1 MWFIFI
7 ILFGAASAANTF
19 LLNSEGWV
27 IVGNNK
33 IEDATHMKYNY
44 GSGGDGALYG
54 SGTLSNFIVG
64 SDKLINVDSKNRD
77 DKNLWYFKSPPIILK
92 KQPFGMMFSIMS
104 LSGDFQKL
112 NFGGS
117 IPVVKITS
125 NDGLILH
132 FRYAFFDG
140 RATNINVPF
149 VKELWENNRD
159 FTFKQ
164 VFSNPFTLEIL
175 GDWTQRS
182 ETIGI
187 DNIQFY

>member
-7 ILFGAASAANTF
+7 ILFGVASASNTF
-19 LLNSEGWV
+19 LLNSEGWM
-27 IVGNNK
+27 IVGNKK

-44 GSGGDGALYG
+44 DGGA
-54 SGTLSNFIVG
+54 LSNFIVG

-77 DKNLWYFKSPPIILK
+77 DKNLWYFKSPPITLK

-104 LSGDFQKL
+104 LAGDFQKL

-125 NDGLILH
+125 NDGLILN
-132 FRYAFFDG
+132 FNYAFFDG
-140 RATNINVPF
+140 RTTIINVPF
-149 VKELWENNRD
+149 IKELWEYNRD

-164 VFSNPFTLEIL
+164 VFLNPFTIEIL
-175 GDWTQRS
+175 GDWTQRT

-187 DNIQFY
+187 DNIQLY